1 MPRVAFPVP
10 SRGLPIW
17 VTAAA
22 VLVVATILAA
32 RRAPPVVIAALP
44 ADAERDAP
52 PPRRAWKDAFL
63 AIYNNIS
70 EHRILAIAAGVTFYA
85 LLAVF
90 PAIGTLVSMYG
101 LFADT
106 ATINEHLARLSLI
119 LPAGA
124 IDVIGD
130 QVTRVAAQDS
140 DTLSLTTATG
150 LAIALWSANSGVKA
164 LFDALNVVHGQQ
176 ETRGFIKLNLVS
188 LAFTSGGIVFVALVL
203 GLVVVLPAWLQ
214 WAWIPKETAVGIRLL
229 AWPSLLIMV
238 VLALALMYRF
248 GPRHEQPKW
257 RWITSGSCIA
267 TIGWFVASLFFS
279 WYAANFA
286 GFDRTYGSLGAAV
299 GFMMWIWISAI
310 VILAGAEV
318 DVQLARAA
326 EPRAS
331 ALAVASQRV

>member
-1 MPRVAFPVP
+1 MPRVALLGLG
-10 SRGLPIW
+10 RGLPIW

-22 VLVVATILAA
+22 VLAVATIMAA
-32 RRAPPVVIAALP
+32 RGRSREVM
-44 ADAERDAP
+44 ADRPITTEHDAP
-52 PPRRAWKDAFL
+52 PSRPAWKDGLL

-70 EHRILAIAAGVTFYA
+70 EHRILAIAAGVTFYS

-90 PAIGTLVSMYG
+90 PAVGTLVAMYG

-124 IDVIGD
+124 IGVIGD
-130 QVTRVAAQDS
+130 QVTRMAARDT
-140 DTLSLTTATG
+140 DTLSLTTVAS

-176 ETRGFIKLNLVS
+176 ETRGFVKLNLVS
-188 LAFTSGGIVFVALVL
+188 LAFTSGGIVFVALAL

-214 WAWIPKETAVGIRLL
+214 WAWIPPQTAVAIRFL
-229 AWPSLLIMV
+229 AWPSLLAV
-238 VLALALMYRF
+238 VVVALALMYRF
-248 GPRHEQPKW
+248 GPNHEQPRW
-257 RWITSGSCIA
+257 RWITWGSSLA
-267 TIGWFVASLFFS
+267 TILWLVASVLFS

-318 DVQLARAA
+318 DVELERAA
-326 EPRAS
+326 DQRAP
-331 ALAVASQRV
+331 ALAAGF